1 MLKRF
6 GTDPVAGLTE
16 AAAAASRLR
25 HGPNELPPDAADPLW
40 RRVARQFDDLLVKI
54 LVGAALVDLA
64 LSWANGETGP
74 AALVEPGV
82 IAAVLAANAA
92 VGVLTEANA
101 ERALAELRAYDADG
115 AAVWRGGALATVPA
129 AALVPGDLVA
139 VAVGARVP
147 ADVRLVAVDG
157 GGVRVDQSVL
167 TGESD
172 SVPKTVDALPCAP
185 GAPALVAQDKAN
197 TLFSG
202 TVVTSGR
209 GRAVVVATGG
219 RTAMGAVRAA
229 VAEVPGLE
237 VAGAAFDGVGVPA
250 CIRDASRAVTALLG

>member
-1 MLKRF
+1 M
-6 GTDPVAGLTE
+6 E
-16 AAAAASRLR
+16 
-25 HGPNELPPDAADPLW
+25 
-40 RRVARQFDDLLVKI
+40 
-54 LVGAALVDLA
+54 
-64 LSWANGETGP
+64 
-74 AALVEPGV
+74 
-82 IAAVLAANAA
+82 
-92 VGVLTEANA
+92 
-101 ERALAELRAYDADG
+101 
-115 AAVWRGGALATVPA
+115 GGALATVPA

-172 SVPKTVDALPCAP
+172 SVPKMVDALPRAP

-229 VAEVPGLE
+229 VAAARPDAPTPLKQKLDEFGDVLSRIIAGVC
-237 VAGAAFDGVGVPA
+237 VAVWVVNIPRFGDARHGGRVQGGRRKKRVRGGRLPA
-250 CIRDASRAVTALLG
+250 RAPTPRRRSHTPTTTLNNPAHPPSVQAPSIISRSRSRSPSRPFPKACPPW